1 MKNLKKYND
10 FLQVYEAVNAT
21 ASTTIEVGGPNYDG
35 SDVIYMP
42 AGKYE
47 MRESNEVK
55 FTIKNTGKTV
65 YKIDSNSIEILSNPY
80 SEKEGLV
87 FSEWDRYK
95 GTDINPASLKSKYD
109 VYIKDLS
116 YMQGDDK
123 STLISVDLND
133 PITIDPGK
141 YITFVVDV
149 VINSYDEI
157 YRLGQQKWGRNL
169 KPGVGLFTMTIYGN
183 NSKFT
188 YPSFIKPGE
197 LSLEWV
203 FDREVSYFN

>member
-10 FLQVYEAVNAT
+10 FLQIYEAVNVA
-21 ASTTIEVGGPNYDG
+21 ASTTIEVGGPNFDG
-35 SDVIYMP
+35 SNVIYMP

-47 MRESNEVK
+47 MGESNEVK
-55 FTIKNTGKTV
+55 FTIKNTGKTA
-65 YKIDSNSIEILSNPY
+65 YKIDSNSIEILSNGW
-80 SEKEGLV
+80 SKKRGLV
-87 FSEWDRYK
+87 FSEWDKIK
-95 GTDINPASLKSKYD
+95 GTDINPSSLKSKYD

-133 PITIDPGK
+133 SITIAPGT

-157 YRLGQQKWGRNL
+157 DRMAEQKWGKNFT
-169 KPGVGLFTMTIYGN
+169 PGVGLFEMRIYGN

-188 YPSFIKPGE
+188 YPSAIKPGE
-197 LSLEWV
+197 LILDWV
-203 FDREVSYFN
+203 FNKKVSYFN